1 MDAKSSNILRVFSKL
16 ENDIAI
22 VEVLSSNTLISVVS
36 IKGCS
41 LLLRLRR
48 IYI

>member
-1 MDAKSSNILRVFSKL
+1 MDAKSSNIFSVFSKL

-36 IKGCS
+36 ISNRK

-48 IYI
+48 IYL